1 MRNKELSLYIH
12 IPFCVR
18 KCAYCDFLSFH
29 ADEDVKESY
38 FDRLRREIEEAS
50 KDYEERKVISIFFG
64 GGTPSVLRGALIQQL
79 MELIGS
85 CYDIDKAAEI
95 SIEANPGTV
104 DTDKLKLYKSAG
116 INRLSI
122 GCQSLDDKELE
133 LLGRIHREADFYKA
147 YDAARAAGFDNI
159 NADLMS
165 ALPGQ
170 SADSYIN
177 SLKKL
182 IALKPE
188 HISAYSLIIEE
199 GTAFYERYHSD
210 AEIRDK
216 GGVPEFLPDE
226 DEERSMLYRGREVLK
241 AAGYEQ
247 YEISNYALPGHEC
260 RHNKVYWQRGDY
272 AGFGIG
278 AASCVD
284 ECRWNN
290 TDDIAQYLNGKK
302 EEIKKQLQRLSAE
315 EQRSEAAF
323 LGLRLTQGI
332 DIKEYSLRYG
342 AVPSEYYGE
351 WIDKMISEG
360 LMAVSGNK
368 LALTLKGQDLAN
380 YVMAGFV

>member
-18 KCAYCDFLSFH
+18 KCAYCDFLSFP
-29 ADEDVKESY
+29 ADESVKDSY
-38 FDRLRREIEEAS
+38 IARLCRELEEAA
-50 KDYEERKVISIFFG
+50 KDYEERKVVSIFFG
-64 GGTPSVLRGALIQQL
+64 GGTPSVLHADQMMRL
-79 MELIGS
+79 MEAVVRNYHINS
-85 CYDIDKAAEI
+85 DAEI

-104 DTDKLKLYKSAG
+104 DTEKLRAYKKAG

-122 GCQSLDDKELE
+122 GCQSLDDKELK
-133 LLGRIHREADFYKA
+133 LLGRIHREADFYRA
-147 YDAARAAGFDNI
+147 YDSARNAGFDNI
-159 NADLMS
+159 NTDLMS

-170 SADSYIN
+170 SADSYIT

-182 IALKPE
+182 IELKPE

-210 AEIRDK
+210 AQIREK
-216 GGVPEFLPDE
+216 GGKPQFLPDE
-226 DEERSMLYRGREVLK
+226 DEERSMLYRGREILK
-241 AAGYEQ
+241 EAAYEQ
-247 YEISNYALPGHEC
+247 YEISNYALPGYEC

-284 ECRWNN
+284 EWRWKN
-290 TDDIAQYLNGKK
+290 TDDIGEYLSGKK
-302 EEIKKQLQRLSAE
+302 EELKRQLQQLSPE

-323 LGLRLTQGI
+323 LGLRMMRGI

-342 AVPSEYYGE
+342 AQPAEYYGE
-351 WIDKMISEG
+351 WIDRMISEG
-360 LMAVSGNK
+360 LMILSDNK
-368 LALTLKGQDLAN
+368 LALSLKGQDLAN

>member
-18 KCAYCDFLSFH
+18 KCAYCDFLSFP
-29 ADEDVKESY
+29 ADESVKDSY
-38 FDRLRREIEEAS
+38 TARLCRELEEAA
-50 KDYEERKVISIFFG
+50 KDYEERKVVSVFFG
-64 GGTPSVLRGALIQQL
+64 GGTPSVLHADQTMRL
-79 MELIGS
+79 MEAVVGNYHINS
-85 CYDIDKAAEI
+85 DAEI

-104 DTDKLKLYKSAG
+104 DTEKLRAYKKAG

-122 GCQSLDDKELE
+122 GCQSLDDKELK
-133 LLGRIHREADFYKA
+133 LLGRIHREADFYRA
-147 YDAARAAGFDNI
+147 YESARNAGFDNI
-159 NADLMS
+159 NTDLMS

-170 SADSYIN
+170 SADSYIT

-199 GTAFYERYHSD
+199 GTPFYERYHID
-210 AEIRDK
+210 AQVREK
-216 GGVPEFLPDE
+216 GGKPQFLPDE
-226 DEERSMLYRGREVLK
+226 DEERSMLYRGREILK
-241 AAGYEQ
+241 EAAYEQ
-247 YEISNYALPGHEC
+247 YEISNYALPGYEC

-284 ECRWNN
+284 EWRWKN
-290 TDDIAQYLNGKK
+290 TDDIGEYLSGKK
-302 EEIKKQLQRLSAE
+302 EELKKQLQQLSPE

-323 LGLRLTQGI
+323 LGLRMTRGI
-332 DIKEYSLRYG
+332 DIKEYSLRYS
-342 AVPSEYYGE
+342 AQPAEYYGE

-360 LMAVSGNK
+360 LMILSDNK
-368 LALTLKGQDLAN
+368 LALSLNGQDLAN

>member
-18 KCAYCDFLSFH
+18 KCAYCDFLSFP
-29 ADEDVKESY
+29 ADESVKDSY
-38 FDRLRREIEEAS
+38 ISRLCRELEEAA
-50 KDYEERKVISIFFG
+50 KDYEERKVVSVFFG
-64 GGTPSVLRGALIQQL
+64 GGTPSVLHADQTMRLI
-79 MELIGS
+79 EAVVGNYHINS
-85 CYDIDKAAEI
+85 DTEI

-104 DTDKLKLYKSAG
+104 DTEKLRAYKKAG

-122 GCQSLDDKELE
+122 GCQSLDDKELK
-133 LLGRIHREADFYKA
+133 LLGRIHREADFYRA
-147 YDAARAAGFDNI
+147 YESARNAGFDNI
-159 NADLMS
+159 NTDLMS

-170 SADSYIN
+170 SADSYIT

-199 GTAFYERYHSD
+199 GTPFYERYHID
-210 AEIRDK
+210 AQVREK
-216 GGVPEFLPDE
+216 GGKPQFLPDE
-226 DEERSMLYRGREVLK
+226 DEERSMLYRGREILK
-241 AAGYEQ
+241 EAAYEQ
-247 YEISNYALPGHEC
+247 YEISNYALPGYEC

-284 ECRWNN
+284 EWRWKN
-290 TDDIAQYLNGKK
+290 TDDIGEYLSGKK
-302 EEIKKQLQRLSAE
+302 EELKKQLQQLSPE

-323 LGLRLTQGI
+323 LGLRMTRGI

-342 AVPSEYYGE
+342 AQPAEYYGE

-360 LMAVSGNK
+360 LMILSDNK
-368 LALTLKGQDLAN
+368 LALSLKGQDLAN

>member
-18 KCAYCDFLSFH
+18 KCAYCDFLSFP
-29 ADEDVKESY
+29 ADESVKDSY
-38 FDRLRREIEEAS
+38 TARLCRELKEAA
-50 KDYEERKVISIFFG
+50 KDYEERKVVSIFFG
-64 GGTPSVLRGALIQQL
+64 GGTPSVLHADQMMRL
-79 MELIGS
+79 MEAVVRNYHINS
-85 CYDIDKAAEI
+85 DAEI

-104 DTDKLKLYKSAG
+104 DTEKLRAYKKAG

-122 GCQSLDDKELE
+122 GCQSLDDKELK
-133 LLGRIHREADFYKA
+133 LLGRIHREADFYRA
-147 YDAARAAGFDNI
+147 YESARNAGIDNI
-159 NADLMS
+159 NTDLMS

-170 SADSYIN
+170 SADSYIT

-182 IALKPE
+182 IELKPE

-210 AEIRDK
+210 AQIREK
-216 GGVPEFLPDE
+216 GGKPQFLPDE
-226 DEERSMLYRGREVLK
+226 DEERSMLYRGREILK
-241 AAGYEQ
+241 EAAYEQ
-247 YEISNYALPGHEC
+247 YEISNYALPGYEC
-260 RHNKVYWQRGDY
+260 RHNKVYWQRGNY

-284 ECRWNN
+284 EWRWKN
-290 TDDIAQYLNGKK
+290 TDDIGEYLSGKK
-302 EEIKKQLQRLSAE
+302 EELKKQLQQLSPE

-323 LGLRLTQGI
+323 LGLRMTRGI

-342 AVPSEYYGE
+342 AQPAEYYGE
-351 WIDKMISEG
+351 WIDRMISEG
-360 LMAVSGNK
+360 LMILSDNK
-368 LALTLKGQDLAN
+368 LALSLKGQDLAN